1 MTDRDDIESGGIP
14 QDGRTPADPTPAEP
28 SGSAADEPSSLE
40 STARDVP
47 DETNGPGRGARRV
60 TGRGAVV
67 IGVRGLI
74 GIIGGSV
81 AATAVV
87 AATVIT
93 GPIYTLNPPS
103 ASIVPVPTGQERVCP
118 GPLLRLGDD
127 AGQGATIASS
137 VSDANVVYQSVPQE
151 ATAERLPATD
161 NPSGVAPQLLV
172 LPPVEPGGNPALAGS
187 QSQSVTSGG
196 LLGLAV
202 AECAEAS
209 GDSWLVGGATDVGR
223 TTLITLSNP
232 SPVVATVALSIY
244 GQSGPVVAPGAEGI
258 VVPPGSQRIIS
269 LAAFAPEIV
278 APVVRVES
286 RGGQVVANLQQS
298 IVRTLA
304 PGGVE
309 IIGETR
315 GLSRNVVI
323 PGLVVASADRVA
335 EVQTEPGYVDVETA
349 VRVLLPGDAPTTAT
363 ITVTPE
369 RDELDPT
376 VFDLELIGG
385 QVGQVALGGLD
396 DGNYTVTVEAD
407 LPVVAGV
414 RASTVTDDGA
424 ADFAWLGSPAA
435 LGDRA
440 LLAIAPG
447 PSPRLHLANPTA
459 AGVTVT
465 VESGGQTRS
474 IDVPAGRSV
483 STPVA
488 RDDVV
493 LTGTTGLIANISY
506 TGDGQLASFGV
517 TTPGPGS
524 TVITVYR

>member
-1 MTDRDDIESGGIP
+1 MTDRDDEPGGIAP
-14 QDGRTPADPTPAEP
+14 DDWTPAEP

-47 DETNGPGRGARRV
+47 DETSGPSRAPHRF

-67 IGVRGLI
+67 VGVRGLI
-74 GIIGGSV
+74 GIIGGTV

-93 GPIYTLNPPS
+93 GPIHTTTPPS
-103 ASIVPVPTGQERVCP
+103 ASIAPVPTAQERVCP

-127 AGQGATIASS
+127 AGQAATVATA
-137 VSDANVVYQSVPQE
+137 VGDADVVFESVPAE
-151 ATAERLPATD
+151 ATADRLPTTD
-161 NPSGVAPQLLV
+161 NPSGLAPQVLV
-172 LPPVEPGGNPALAGS
+172 LPPGQPGGRPLLAGS
-187 QSQSVTSGG
+187 QSQAVTSGG
-196 LLGLAV
+196 LLGLAA
-202 AECAEAS
+202 AECVEAS

-223 TTLITLSNP
+223 TTLITISNP
-232 SPVVATVALSIY
+232 SSVIATVALSIY
-244 GQSGPVVAPGAEGI
+244 GQSGPVAASGAEGI

-309 IIGETR
+309 IIGETS
-315 GLSRNVVI
+315 GPSRNVVI
-323 PGLVVASADRVA
+323 PGLVVASAESVA
-335 EVQTEPGYVDVETA
+335 EIQTEPGYMDVETV

-363 ITVTPE
+363 VTVTPE
-369 RDELDPT
+369 RGEVDPT
-376 VFDLELIGG
+376 VFDLELVGGEVG
-385 QVGQVALGGLD
+385 QVGLGALD

-414 RASTVTDDGA
+414 RVSTVTDDGT
-424 ADFAWLGSPAA
+424 ADFSWLGAPEA

-440 LLAIAPG
+440 LLVIAPG

-459 AGVTVT
+459 ADVTVT
-465 VESGGQTRS
+465 VESGGETRS
-474 IDVPAGRSV
+474 IRVPAGRSV
-483 STPVA
+483 STPIA

-493 LTGTTGLIANISY
+493 LTGTTGLIANVSY
-506 TGDGQLASFGV
+506 TGDGELAAFGV
-517 TTPGPGS
+517 TTPGPGA
-524 TVITVYR
+524 TPITVYR

>member
-1 MTDRDDIESGGIP
+1 MTDRDDIEPVG
-14 QDGRTPADPTPAEP
+14 TPPGERTPAEP

-40 STARDVP
+40 STASDVP
-47 DETNGPGRGARRV
+47 AETSGPGLAPRRF

-67 IGVRGLI
+67 VGVRGLI

-93 GPIYTLNPPS
+93 GPIYTLTPPS
-103 ASIVPVPTGQERVCP
+103 ASIAPVPTAQERVCP

-127 AGQGATIASS
+127 AGQGATIATS
-137 VSDANVVYQSVPQE
+137 VGDADVAFQSVPAE
-151 ATAERLPATD
+151 ATVGQLPATD
-161 NPSGVAPQLLV
+161 NPSGIAPRVLV
-172 LPPVEPGGNPALAGS
+172 LPPGEPGGQPALAGS
-187 QSQSVTSGG
+187 QSQAVASGG
-196 LLGLAV
+196 LLGLAT
-202 AECAEAS
+202 AQCAEAS
-209 GDSWLVGGATDVGR
+209 GDSWIVGGATDVGR
-223 TTLITLSNP
+223 TTLITISNP
-232 SPVVATVALSIY
+232 SSVIATVALSIY
-244 GQSGPVVAPGAEGI
+244 SQSGPVVAPGAEGI

-269 LAAFAPEIV
+269 LAAFAPEIIS
-278 APVVRVES
+278 PVVRVES

-309 IIGETR
+309 IIGETS
-315 GLSRNVVI
+315 GPSRNVVI

-335 EVQTEPGYVDVETA
+335 EVQTEPGYADVETA
-349 VRVLLPGDAPTTAT
+349 VRVLLPGKAPTTAT

-369 RDELDPT
+369 RNELDPT
-376 VFDLELIGG
+376 VFDLELVGG

-396 DGNYTVTVEAD
+396 DGKYTVTVEAD

-414 RASTVTDDGA
+414 RASTVTDDGI
-424 ADFAWLGSPAA
+424 ADFAWLGSPKA
-435 LGDRA
+435 LGDRT

-447 PSPRLHLANPTA
+447 PSPRLHLANPTDA
-459 AGVTVT
+459 DVTAT
-465 VESGGQTRS
+465 VESGGEARS

-483 STPVA
+483 STSVA

-493 LTGTTGLIANISY
+493 LTGTTGLIANVSY
-506 TGDGQLASFGV
+506 TGDGELSSFGV

-524 TVITVYR
+524 TAITVYR

>member
-1 MTDRDDIESGGIP
+1 MTDRDDE
-14 QDGRTPADPTPAEP
+14 PAGLAPDNWTPAEP

-40 STARDVP
+40 STASDVP
-47 DETNGPGRGARRV
+47 DETSGPSRAPRRF

-67 IGVRGLI
+67 VRGLI
-74 GIIGGSV
+74 GIIGGTV

-93 GPIYTLNPPS
+93 GPIYTLTAPS
-103 ASIVPVPTGQERVCP
+103 ASIAPVRTAQERVCP

-127 AGQGATIASS
+127 AGQGATIATS
-137 VSDANVVYQSVPQE
+137 VGDADVEFQSVPRE
-151 ATAERLPATD
+151 ATAGRLPTTD
-161 NPSGVAPQLLV
+161 NPSGLAPQVLV
-172 LPPVEPGGNPALAGS
+172 LPPGEPGGKPALAGS
-187 QSQSVTSGG
+187 QSQAVTSGG
-196 LLGLAV
+196 LLGLAT

-209 GDSWLVGGATDVGR
+209 GDTWLVGGATDVGR
-223 TTLITLSNP
+223 TTLITISNP
-232 SPVVATVALSIY
+232 SAVIATVALSIY

-309 IIGETR
+309 IIGQTR
-315 GLSRNVVI
+315 GPSRSVVI
-323 PGLVVASADRVA
+323 PGLVVASAERVA
-335 EVQTEPGYVDVETA
+335 EVQTEPGYIDVETA
-349 VRVLLPGDAPTTAT
+349 VRILLPGDAPTTAT
-363 ITVTPE
+363 VTVTPE
-369 RDELDPT
+369 RGERDPT
-376 VFDLELIGG
+376 VFDLELVGG
-385 QVGQVALGGLD
+385 QVGQVAIAGLD

-424 ADFAWLGSPAA
+424 ADFAWLGAPET

-440 LLAIAPG
+440 LLVIAPG
-447 PSPRLHLANPTA
+447 PSPRVHLANPTA
-459 AGVTVT
+459 KDVTVT
-465 VESGGQTRS
+465 VESGGEARG

-488 RDDVV
+488 RDNVV
-493 LTGTTGLIANISY
+493 LTGTAGLIANVSY
-506 TGDGQLASFGV
+506 TGDGALGSFGV

-524 TVITVYR
+524 TPITVYR

>member
-1 MTDRDDIESGGIP
+1 MTDHDDEPGGVAP
-14 QDGRTPADPTPAEP
+14 DDWTPAEP

-47 DETNGPGRGARRV
+47 DETSGPSRAPRRF
-60 TGRGAVV
+60 TGRGAVAV
-67 IGVRGLI
+67 GLRGLI
-74 GIIGGSV
+74 GLIGGTV

-93 GPIYTLNPPS
+93 GPIHTLTPSS
-103 ASIVPVPTGQERVCP
+103 ASIAPVPTAQERVCP

-127 AGQGATIASS
+127 AGQGATIATS
-137 VSDANVVYQSVPQE
+137 VGDADVAFQSVPPE
-151 ATAERLPATD
+151 ATAGRLPTTD
-161 NPSGVAPQLLV
+161 NPSGVAPQVLV
-172 LPPVEPGGNPALAGS
+172 LPPGEPGGQPALAGS
-187 QSQSVTSGG
+187 QSQAATSGG

-223 TTLITLSNP
+223 TTLITISNP
-232 SPVVATVALSIY
+232 SSVIATVALSIY
-244 GQSGPVVAPGAEGI
+244 GQSGPVAAPGAEGI
-258 VVPPGSQRIIS
+258 VVPPGAQRIIS
-269 LAAFAPEIV
+269 LAAFAPEII

-309 IIGETR
+309 IIGQTS
-315 GLSRNVVI
+315 GPSHNVVI
-323 PGLVVASADRVA
+323 PGLVVASAERVA
-335 EVQTEPGYVDVETA
+335 EVQTEPGYIDVETA

-369 RDELDPT
+369 RGGLDPT

-385 QVGQVALGGLD
+385 QVGQVALSGLE

-414 RASTVTDDGA
+414 RASTVTDDGT
-424 ADFAWLGSPAA
+424 ADFAWLGAPQA

-440 LLAIAPG
+440 LLVIAPG
-447 PSPRLHLANPTA
+447 PAPRLHLANPTA
-459 AGVTVT
+459 AEVTVT
-465 VESGGQTRS
+465 VESGGEARS

-483 STPVA
+483 STPIE
-488 RDDVV
+488 RDNVV
-493 LTGTTGLIANISY
+493 LTGTTGLIANVSY
-506 TGDGQLASFGV
+506 TGDGELASFGV
-517 TTPGPGS
+517 TTPGPGA
-524 TVITVYR
+524 TPITVYR